1 MSALVKALIDVGSY
15 WCHDFME
22 QFLCMALRNIDL
34 TLLNLLWWTV
44 ELYNR

>member
-1 MSALVKALIDVGSY
+1 
-15 WCHDFME
+15 
-22 QFLCMALRNIDL
+22 MALRNIDL